1 MIFNDSDFNKHWP
14 TKTLNELGIFKR
26 GKSKHR
32 PRNDKRLFDGGNIPL
47 IQTGEVKQANIF
59 IQSHSANYNSFGLAQ
74 SKIWPKGTLCIT
86 IAANIAET
94 SILDYEMCFPDS
106 IVGFNAFQEK
116 CSEVFMHYIF
126 TYIRSSIQT
135 RIQGSIQDNINIEY
149 LTGLKFKIPEN
160 QERQRIESLL
170 FALDA
175 KIEVNNKINQ
185 ELEAMAKLVYDYWFV
200 QFDFPMPK
208 DYAASIC
215 KPKLAGKPYKT
226 SGGKMVYNN
235 ELKREI
241 PKGWE
246 DGVIADLIKNDKS
259 GDWGKDEVQGNY
271 TVGVSCIRGADIN
284 GINGQGEVKAPKRFI
299 LEKNTHKIL
308 EPFDLVVEISGG
320 SPTQSTG
327 RLTYITEATQERFDN
342 PLICS
347 NFCKALTL
355 KEPKSLFN
363 FVFEWNRLYEA
374 GVLFG
379 WEGKTSGIKNLL
391 FENFVTNH
399 KIPLIPTELM
409 NQFFDKV
416 YPIHQK
422 IQKNLLENQKL
433 AELRD
438 WLLPMLMNGQVRV
451 AHSLEKGNLKEAYDE
466 VEDVVS
472 GPDSYREAAEDGIK
486 YGDG

>member
-1 MIFNDSDFNKHWP
+1 MIEKLTFKPANEIYSKITDGTHDSPKQ
-14 TKTLNELGIFKR
+14 KEK
-26 GKSKHR
+26 GKPLITSKHIKS
-32 PRNDKRLFDGGNIPL
+32 RNIDFDTAYLISEEDFENINKRSQVDKWDVIVSMIGEYCGYCYIERNNHIEYAIKNVGLYKTETKLDAEWLFYYLN
-47 IQTGEVKQANIF
+47 
-59 IQSHSANYNSFGLAQ
+59 
-74 SKIWPKGTLCIT
+74 
-86 IAANIAET
+86 
-94 SILDYEMCFPDS
+94 
-106 IVGFNAFQEK
+106 
-116 CSEVFMHYIF
+116 
-126 TYIRSSIQT
+126 SSIGKAFLNSVKS
-135 RIQGSIQDNINIEY
+135 GSSQPY
-149 LTGLKFKIPEN
+149 LTLGGLRELPILMASSIDQQKGITKVL
-160 QERQRIESLL
+160 SD
-170 FALDA
+170 LDA

-185 ELEAMAKLVYDYWFV
+185 ELEAMAKLIYDYWFV

-208 DYAASIC
+208 EYATSIG
-215 KPKLAGKPYKT
+215 KPELAGKPYKA
-226 SGGKMVYNN
+226 SGGKMVFNK

-241 PKGWE
+241 PEGWE

-271 TVGVSCIRGADIN
+271 TVEVSCIRGADIN

-327 RLTYITEATQERFDN
+327 RLTYVTEATQERFDN

-355 KEPKSLFN
+355 KESKSLFN
-363 FVFEWNRLYEA
+363 FVFEWNRLYDA

-391 FENFVTNH
+391 FDNFVTNH
-399 KIPLIPTELM
+399 KIPLVPIELM

-416 YPIHQK
+416 YSVHQK

-451 AHSLEKGNLKEAYDE
+451 AHSLEEGNPKEAYDE
-466 VEDVVS
+466 IEDMVS
-472 GPDSYREAAEDGIK
+472 GPDSYREAAEDGGK
-486 YGDG
+486 YGEG